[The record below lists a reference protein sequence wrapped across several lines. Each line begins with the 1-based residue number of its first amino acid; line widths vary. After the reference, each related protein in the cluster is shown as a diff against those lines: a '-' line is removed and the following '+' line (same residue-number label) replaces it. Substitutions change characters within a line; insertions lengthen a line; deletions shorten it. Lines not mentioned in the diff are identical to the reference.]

1 MFIGRERE
9 LAMLER
15 MFNSDKFEF
24 AVVYGR
30 RRIGKTA
37 LLSHFAQDK
46 RAIFFTGI
54 EQDARKNLQIFTSEI
69 LKVLSGTSG
78 DARFADFYAALDFV
92 FRNAGDQRLILIID
106 EYPYVARACKS
117 LASVLQQLIDRY
129 QDGSKLMLILCGSS
143 VSYMEDEV
151 LAYNSPLYGRRTAQL
166 KILPFDFKDAR
177 RFWKHASAENQA
189 LFYGMVGG
197 TPQYI
202 RALSDTLSLK
212 DNLKNTFLNA
222 LSALYTE
229 PGSLISQEL
238 REPALY
244 NTVISA
250 IAAGASKLSEI
261 STKTG
266 ISSGVCA
273 KYINTLINLEI
284 VKKETPYGEKTS
296 KKTLYSIADSLFRFW
311 YRFIP
316 ENTTAIERGVT
327 DGALKEISSEL
338 SDYMGP
344 VFEEICRQYLWDQ
357 LSKGKCPVKFVSL
370 GRWWGNDPLRKEQ
383 AEIDIMGEQDR
394 DTALFAEC
402 KWRNEKA
409 DLNTL
414 ETLIARSRLFSYANV
429 SLYLFSKSGF
439 TKGCVERAGKSPEIH
454 LVSYA
459 QILKDFQLTD
469 N

>member
-344 VFEEICRQYLWDQ
+344 VFEEIHNPRRLTVPE
-357 LSKGKCPVKFVSL
+357 GA
-370 GRWWGNDPLRKEQ
+370 GNICGISSQR
-383 AEIDIMGEQDR
+383 A
-394 DTALFAEC
+394 
-402 KWRNEKA
+402 N
-409 DLNTL
+409 
-414 ETLIARSRLFSYANV
+414 AR
-429 SLYLFSKSGF
+429 
-439 TKGCVERAGKSPEIH
+439 
-454 LVSYA
+454 
-459 QILKDFQLTD
+459 
-469 N
+469 